1 MNSLANKKPYITL
14 GILFSF
20 ALALAVIAVAAE
32 VLFVISHLELIARQ
46 ISLLTVGG
54 ISN

>member
-1 MNSLANKKPYITL
+1 MSKLIDRNPQIMFGLLFTL
-14 GILFSF
+14 TI
-20 ALALAVIAVAAE
+20 ALAIVGIVAE
-32 VLFVISHLELIARQ
+32 VVFITNHLELVARQ

>member
-1 MNSLANKKPYITL
+1 MNRLINENPYITF

-20 ALALAVIAVAAE
+20 ALTLAVIGIAAE
-32 VLFVISHLELIARQ
+32 VVFVISHLELIARQ